1 MLKDDIPKHIII
13 TILTLLSSYLLN
25 NTVFENSKTRIDNT
39 DFTVI
44 ESDLTIDSISQI
56 RTFFISNNTSFPINN
71 DNVKIVY
78 ISNTQAIKANF
89 TNSNGEF
96 INIRTLKNGK
106 SIFQTSLP
114 EKLKNEDFF
123 TISVIYPYDAVII
136 DKLNIKIES
145 KNDDK
150 FLNLPNDKKTISQY
164 IDQSSSSY
172 YFCKT
177 VIVIESGIIIYA
189 ILIFLA
195 NFLNSLWSMHKEK
208 QDKEL
213 FTNRNS
219 NKFLKKK

>member
-25 NTVFENSKTRIDNT
+25 NTVFENSKTRIDNN

-56 RTFFISNNTSFPINN
+56 RTFHISNNTSFPINN

-78 ISNTQAIKANF
+78 ISNKQAIKANF

-96 INIRTLKNGK
+96 INIKIHKNEK

-123 TISVIYPYDAVII
+123 TISVIYPYDAAIS
-136 DKLNIKIES
+136 DKLNIKVES

-150 FLNLPNDKKTISQY
+150 FINLPNDKKTIFQY

-195 NFLNSLWSMHKEK
+195 NFLNGLWSMHKEK

-213 FTNRNS
+213 FTNRNL